1 MLSWYTHWIV
11 PFNSCSEFCKLILL
25 LISVRLF
32 NFQINHWD
40 ERELF
45 ASWSLFALSVNYS
58 AGFSPTV
65 HRIPGWRLPFTPWCF
80 SLLILNLSRARK
92 AEACRRRSPFFWG
105 RISWN
110 RGLRLMPL
118 VAKQRLCSCPHLL
131 SPDLLLQ
138 AWSRWKGGRV
148 PTARVKEHEN
158 VYCLLY
164 SCWMLNKRLLLVSF
178 SSFSKSDD
186 LVEICAA
193 EK

>member
-1 MLSWYTHWIV
+1 MNGNCLPVGACLHYQWIIQQDS
-11 PFNSCSEFCKLILL
+11 PPQCTEY
-25 LISVRLF
+25 
-32 NFQINHWD
+32 Q
-40 ERELF
+40 
-45 ASWSLFALSVNYS
+45 
-58 AGFSPTV
+58 AGVSPSP
-65 HRIPGWRLPFTPWCF
+65 PGVF
-80 SLLILNLSRARK
+80 LLILNLSRARK